1 MTRPEDEG
9 ITLEQLPAG
18 QRELAELLGMSMYV
32 ELTRRF
38 GGDTIYIQKYSELQK
53 SPRNAEIRRKFDGY
67 NFSELAR
74 EYDLSERYVRA
85 LVQDITD
92 PVRRR
97 PLEGRSGLTICRCNE
112 LRGAADALPLDRPGD
127 GTDTG
132 EHRGRA

>member
-32 ELTRRF
+32 ELPRRF

-53 SPRNAEIRRKFDGY
+53 GPRNAEIRRKFDGY

-97 PLEGRSGLTICRCNE
+97 PLEGQIGFDDLQVQ
-112 LRGAADALPLDRPGD
+112 
-127 GTDTG
+127 
-132 EHRGRA
+132 

>member
-1 MTRPEDEG
+1 VTRPEDEG

-97 PLEGRSGLTICRCNE
+97 PLEGQIGFDDLQVQ
-112 LRGAADALPLDRPGD
+112 
-127 GTDTG
+127 
-132 EHRGRA
+132 